1 MAVTT
6 YGVGDSLTAKRWS
19 RRLETE
25 ALMSTEIAP
34 LIGESSNAIIHRKDE
49 PKREKGD
56 QVTIALRTKLFG
68 DGVSEGQTL
77 EGNEESLTTYAQALV
92 LNEIAHAVRV
102 KGERTI
108 DAQRILFDMRKE
120 AKDGLK
126 DWIAERLSIGFF
138 LHACGY
144 TGATYTHRSLTVDRT
159 KTVYNL
165 GNTVTAHTTNRK
177 LFAAAGAGESNTT
190 DEGIES
196 DDVFDLSLID
206 YAKEKARTA
215 GIPLRP
221 ARVDGGEFFVM
232 YLHPYQVTDLRR
244 STDTGQWMDFM
255 RAAYTGRG
263 KDSPLF
269 SGALGMYNG
278 VILHEAVR
286 VTRGVNSTTG
296 AAVPLTRRA
305 VLCGAQAA
313 AIGFGQDYSF
323 EKFDWNEELFDY
335 GNQLGVEAGC
345 IYGLKKLRFN
355 GLDFSTIVFTTYSN
369 ANDTVAYSAY

>member
-19 RRLETE
+19 RILQTE
-25 ALMSTEIAP
+25 ALMATEIAP
-34 LIGESSNAIIHRKDE
+34 LIGEGSNAIIQRKDE

-56 QVTIALRTKLFG
+56 QVTIGLRTKLFG

-77 EGNEESLTTYAQALV
+77 EGNEESLTTYAQSLV
-92 LNEIAHAVRV
+92 LNELAHAVRV

-126 DWIAERLSIGFF
+126 DWWAERLSIGFF

-144 TGATYTHRSLTVDRT
+144 NGASYTHRSLSVDKT

-165 GNTVTAHTTNRK
+165 GNSITAHTTNRK
-177 LFAAAGAGESNTT
+177 IFAAAGAGESNTT

-196 DDVFDLSLID
+196 DDVFDLSYID

-215 GIPLRP
+215 SIPLRP
-221 ARVDGGEFFVM
+221 AKVDGGEFYVM

-278 VILHEAVR
+278 VILRESEH
-286 VTRGVNSTTG
+286 VTPGVNSTTF
-296 AAVPLTRRA
+296 ASISTVRRA
-305 VLCGAQAA
+305 VFLGAQACLMGMGSEFNA
-313 AIGFGQDYSF
+313 PSGEMGSNAV
-323 EKFDWNEELFDY
+323 KWVEETFDY
-335 GNQLGVEAGC
+335 GRELGVSMQSLLGLRKSVFNSEDFGC
-345 IYGLKKLRFN
+345 ITV
-355 GLDFSTIVFTTYSN
+355 STY
-369 ANDTVAYSAY
+369 AAAHG

>member
-6 YGVGDSLTAKRWS
+6 FGVGDSLAAKRWS

-25 ALMSTEIAP
+25 ALMATEIAP

-56 QVTIALRTKLFG
+56 QVTIGLRTKLSG

-77 EGNEESLTTYAQALV
+77 EGNEESLTTFSQALV

-102 KGERTI
+102 KGERSI
-108 DAQRILFDMRKE
+108 DAQRILFDMRTE
-120 AKDGLK
+120 AKAGLK
-126 DWIAERLSIGFF
+126 DWIAERLSIAFF
-138 LHACGY
+138 LHVGGY
-144 TGATYTHRSLTVDRT
+144 TGGTYVHRNLNVDRT

-165 GNTVTAHTTNRK
+165 GNTVVAPTTNRRIW
-177 LFAAAGAGESNTT
+177 AAAGAGETNTA
-190 DEGIES
+190 DEQLES

-206 YAKEKARTA
+206 YAKERARTA

-221 ARVDGGEFFVM
+221 AKVDGGEYYVM

-244 STDTGQWMDFM
+244 STDTGQWMDFT

-269 SGALGMYNG
+269 TGALGMYNG
-278 VILHEAVR
+278 VILRESEHV
-286 VTRGVNSTTG
+286 VPGVNSSTSATIST
-296 AAVPLTRRA
+296 VRRA
-305 VLCGAQAA
+305 VLLGAQAA
-313 AIGFGQDYSF
+313 LFGMGSEF
-323 EKFDWNEELFDY
+323 NAPSGEMGANAFKWVEETFDY
-335 GNQLGVEAGC
+335 ERELGVSAQSLMGM
-345 IYGLKKLRFN
+345 KKSSFN
-355 GLDFSTIVFTTYSN
+355 SEDFGVITVSTY
-369 ANDTVAYSAY
+369 AAAHG